1 MKCSNCDK
9 DAAFEYRL
17 TLNKSVFYCGKDLP
31 VFLGE
36 RKKAG
41 LLKVT
46 QQYKDDQKSALEVIT
61 TPNPVVEEQA
71 TEEAPKTKKKAST
84 KKKTV

>member
-1 MKCSNCDK
+1 MKCANCDK
-9 DAAFEYRL
+9 EAAFEYRL
-17 TLNKSVFYCGKDLP
+17 TLEKSLFYCGKDLP
-31 VFLGE
+31 AFLEG

-46 QQYKDDQKSALEVIT
+46 QQYKEDQQSALEVII
-61 TPNPVVEEQA
+61 TPEVIDDES
-71 TEEAPKTKKKAST
+71 TEEAPKTKKKASP

>member
-1 MKCSNCDK
+1 MKCANCSS

-17 TLNKSVFYCGKDLP
+17 TLTKSVFYCGKDLP
-31 VFLGE
+31 AFLEG

-46 QQYKDDQKSALEVIT
+46 QQYKDDQQSALEVII
-61 TPNPVVEEQA
+61 TPEIVDEA
-71 TEEAPKTKKKAST
+71 TEEAPTTKKKAST

>member
-1 MKCSNCDK
+1 MKCSNCNK
-9 DAAFEYRL
+9 EAAFEYRL
-17 TLNKSVFYCGKDLP
+17 TLNKSIFYCGKDLP
-31 VFLGE
+31 SFLEG

-46 QQYKDDQKSALEVIT
+46 QQYKDDQKSALDTVATLDAIID
-61 TPNPVVEEQA
+61 EQV
-71 TEEAPKTKKKAST
+71 TEEALKTKKKASP

>member
-1 MKCSNCDK
+1 MKCANCDK
-9 DAAFEYRL
+9 EAAFEYRL
-17 TLNKSVFYCGKDLP
+17 TLEKSLFYCGKDLP
-31 VFLGE
+31 AFLEG

-46 QQYKDDQKSALEVIT
+46 QQYKDDQQSALAVIT
-61 TPNPVVEEQA
+61 TPEVVDES
-71 TEEAPKTKKKAST
+71 TEEAPKTKKKASP